1 MEAKKSHDLR
11 YATWRTRKANNV
23 CWRPENLVANGIR
36 LDQSP
41 KAQQPG
47 APMSKGRRQ
56 WSSLLRKE
64 QIHPPLSFVPSWP
77 QQIGWCSHVEV
88 RAICFTQSTNS
99 NANLIW
105 KQPYRCPEIMFTSYW
120 ISVGSVKLTL
130 KINHHKRWGHT
141 RGRCELHH
149 AFTLM
154 LSDEF
159 RAIYSISLV
168 AQVVKDRPAMQET
181 GVWSLGQEDPL
192 EKEMATHSSIL
203 AWRIP
208 WTEEPGSLQS
218 MGLQRARHDWTTI
231 F

>member
-1 MEAKKSHDLR
+1 
-11 YATWRTRKANNV
+11 
-23 CWRPENLVANGIR
+23 
-36 LDQSP
+36 
-41 KAQQPG
+41 
-47 APMSKGRRQ
+47 MSKGRRQ
-56 WSSLLRKE
+56 WTSLLRKE

-120 ISVGSVKLTL
+120 VSLSSVKLTH

-159 RAIYSISLV
+159 RAIYCISLV
-168 AQVVKDRPAMQET
+168 ALIVKDPPAMQKT
-181 GVWSLGQEDPL
+181 GVWSLGLEDPL
-192 EKEMATHSSIL
+192 EKETATHSVFLPGEFHGQRSLAVYSPWGWKKPDTTEQLFFNVINLNIL
-203 AWRIP
+203 LFYSKI
-208 WTEEPGSLQS
+208 
-218 MGLQRARHDWTTI
+218 
-231 F
+231 